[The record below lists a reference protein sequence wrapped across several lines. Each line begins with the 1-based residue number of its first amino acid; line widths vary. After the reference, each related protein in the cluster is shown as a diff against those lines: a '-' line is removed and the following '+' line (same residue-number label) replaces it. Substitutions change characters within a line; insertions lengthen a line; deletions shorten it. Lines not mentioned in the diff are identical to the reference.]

1 MKIKIIKPEH
11 RKNHGKLIKGIL
23 HLKEGICYTP
33 APLRD
38 AEIDTLFINTKSNK
52 YEI

>member
-11 RKNHGKLIKGIL
+11 RKNHGKLIKGEL
-23 HLKEGICYTP
+23 FLKEGICYTP

-38 AEIDTLFINTKSNK
+38 VETNILFINTKSNK